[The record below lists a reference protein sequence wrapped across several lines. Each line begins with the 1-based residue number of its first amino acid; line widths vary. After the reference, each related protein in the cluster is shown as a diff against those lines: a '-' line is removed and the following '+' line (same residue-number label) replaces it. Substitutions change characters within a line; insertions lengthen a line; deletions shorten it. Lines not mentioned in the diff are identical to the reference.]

1 LVISPK
7 ELWDKKFKQKKE
19 IEMGIYKLRVE
30 ETVLSLVEYLVEA
43 DSAEEAR
50 EKGASGDTIE
60 EKPVK
65 QVAVTNRY
73 VNKVELVDENEGA
86 AA

>member
-1 LVISPK
+1 
-7 ELWDKKFKQKKE
+7 
-19 IEMGIYKLRVE
+19 MGIYKLRVE

-73 VNKVELVDENEGA
+73 VNKVELVDENEGEA
-86 AA
+86 A